1 MTTLKI
7 VSLKIRNFRSFGDE
21 SAEITFGDGANIIVG
36 ENNVGKST
44 ILKCLDLLKGEYN
57 LTPNDYHKGERN
69 RDLCVEANVQLNDAE
84 SQAFIDRFLGSHQ
97 RDENV
102 IQELSGIFGNVMSFG
117 YSSKRG
123 LYLQFGELYIRGD
136 GCQLVSELDRR
147 GAEHVI
153 QWDAILQIYL
163 KSDKSNSLLEIIKNR
178 LTGGE
183 KGRRR
188 IHFRFSPAEAIRN
201 SLRQKA
207 KNFSEIRE
215 TPKGTGEHVLESYGG
230 GRVADVLY
238 TLKMSVHRYQRAK
251 WRQIQKT
258 FNELFHNLKL
268 EVVKESKEYPPIIVV
283 DKTSIKYEVP
293 IEFLGAGI
301 GEIITFLTHLIAS
314 KDMIFG
320 LDMPELHFHPHAQRL
335 LCNIIHE
342 QSEKNQFL
350 ITTHSPTFIESR
362 QIENAIVVREI
373 DGETKVAQLPPKH
386 FDDDDRLRLFRQL
399 DTINK
404 DFFFSRRVLIVEGPT
419 ETGAMPILS
428 KELNKDFDECGISL
442 VETGKFFGT
451 FLRLLKGFSF
461 PYLVMCDRDALM
473 NIEKSINVGK
483 RKVKT
488 SPVLYS
494 LWISNSLTRTDKRRI
509 TEMER
514 KIQLIRPRPRKEI
527 YPDDLFEKMRKIA
540 SKHDVY
546 ILPSDFEGVFERDGY
561 GSILRKAKKMS
572 KSKVIRGRYV
582 AEQIVEKGDAIPK
595 EFREVIER
603 ITEK

>member
-1 MTTLKI
+1 MKI

-21 SAEITFGDGANIIVG
+21 SAEISFGDGANIIVG

-44 ILKCLDLLKGEYN
+44 ILKCLDLLKGEYDI
-57 LTPNDYHKGERN
+57 TPNDYHKGESTRE
-69 RDLCVEANVQLNDAE
+69 LCVEASVQLNDVE
-84 SQAFIDRFLGSHQ
+84 FQSFIDMFLGSRR

-102 IQELSGIFGNVMSFG
+102 IQEISSVFGNVMSFG

-123 LYLQFGELYIRGD
+123 LYLQFGELHVSGN

-147 GAEHVI
+147 
-153 QWDAILQIYL
+153 DAQHGIEWSEVLKTHL
-163 KSDKSNSLLEIIKNR
+163 KSTNGNSLLEFTKKR

-183 KGRRR
+183 KRRMR
-188 IHFRFSPAEAIRN
+188 IHFGFSPAEVIRN
-201 SLRQKA
+201 SLKQKA

-215 TPKGTGEHVLESYGG
+215 TPKGTGEHALESYGG

-268 EVVKESKEYPPIIVV
+268 EVVKESKTSPPRIVV
-283 DKTSIKYEVP
+283 DKTSIEYEVP

-335 LCNIIHE
+335 LCNIIHK

-362 QIENAIVVREI
+362 QMENAIVVREI

-461 PYLVMCDRDALM
+461 HYLVMCDRDALM
-473 NIEKSINVGK
+473 NVEKSINVGK
-483 RKVKT
+483 KKIKT

-494 LWISNSLTRTDKRRI
+494 LWISDSLTRTDEKRI
-509 TEMER
+509 TEMEH
-514 KIQLIRPRPRKEI
+514 KIQLAPMKRRKEI
-527 YPDDLFEKMRKIA
+527 YPDDLFEELSRIS
-540 SKHDVY
+540 SKHEVY
-546 ILPSDFEGVFERDGY
+546 VLPSDFEGVFKRDGY
-561 GSILRKAKKMS
+561 GSILRQAQKLS
-572 KSKVIRGRYV
+572 RSKVIRGRYV
-582 AEQIVEKGDAIPK
+582 AEQIVEKGDVIPK
-595 EFREVIER
+595 EFCEVIER
-603 ITEK
+603 ITKK

>member
-1 MTTLKI
+1 MKI

-57 LTPNDYHKGERN
+57 LTPNDYHKGESTRE
-69 RDLCVEANVQLNDAE
+69 LCVEANVQLNDAE
-84 SQAFIDRFLGSHQ
+84 LPAFIDRFLGSHQ

-102 IQELSGIFGNVMSFG
+102 IQEVSSIFGNVIPFG
-117 YSSKRG
+117 YSPKRG
-123 LYLQFGELYIRGD
+123 FYLQFGELHISGD
-136 GCQLVSELDRR
+136 GCRMVSELDRR
-147 GAEHVI
+147 GSLQNIE
-153 QWDAILQIYL
+153 WEKILGTYL
-163 KSDKSNSLLEIIKNR
+163 KPDNSNSLLEIIKNR
-178 LTGGE
+178 LTGDQ
-183 KGRRR
+183 KIRRR
-188 IHFRFSPAEAIRN
+188 IHFGFSPAEVIRN
-201 SLRQKA
+201 LLGQKA
-207 KNFSEIRE
+207 KNFAEIRE
-215 TPKGTGEHVLESYGG
+215 TPKGTGEHVSESYGG

-238 TLKMSVHRYQRAK
+238 TLKNGKSVQRAK
-251 WRQIQKT
+251 WRQVKKT
-258 FNELFHNLKL
+258 FNDLFRNLKL
-268 EVVKESKEYPPIIVV
+268 EVVKESKESPPRIVV
-283 DKTSIKYEVP
+283 EKTSIAYEVP
-293 IEFLGAGI
+293 IEFVGAGI
-301 GEIITFLTHLIAS
+301 GEIITFLAHLIAS

-335 LCNIIHE
+335 LRNIIRE
-342 QSEKNQFL
+342 QSKKNQFL
-350 ITTHSPTFIESR
+350 VTTHSPTFIESR
-362 QIENAIVVREI
+362 RMENAIVVREI

-419 ETGAMPILS
+419 ETGAMPILA

-442 VETGKFFGT
+442 VETGKFFGI

-494 LWISNSLTRTDKRRI
+494 LWISNSLTRTDKKKNHRNG
-509 TEMER
+509 TQNTTSAHET
-514 KIQLIRPRPRKEI
+514 
-527 YPDDLFEKMRKIA
+527 
-540 SKHDVY
+540 SK
-546 ILPSDFEGVFERDGY
+546 GN
-561 GSILRKAKKMS
+561 
-572 KSKVIRGRYV
+572 
-582 AEQIVEKGDAIPK
+582 IPG
-595 EFREVIER
+595 
-603 ITEK
+603 